1 MFGADCFKQRVIA
14 SSSSGFMGHTSSTV
28 QSTSTDAYL
37 AELSLCSP
45 KSTSREAVGS
55 CRELWGHC
63 AVFHSFFFFF
73 SSSERPAHHLGA
85 LVWLALQ
92 TPGQMAIF
100 QLKYRVS

>member
-1 MFGADCFKQRVIA
+1 MFGADCFKRRVIV
-14 SSSSGFMGHTSSTV
+14 SSSSGFMGHASSTV

-37 AELSLCSP
+37 AQLSVSSP
-45 KSTSREAVGS
+45 KSTSREP
-55 CRELWGHC
+55 RELWGHC
-63 AVFHSFFFFF
+63 AVLHSFFFFFF

-100 QLKYRVS
+100 QLKHRVS